1 MTKHRVK
8 VRRIAP
14 DKWALVVDGEI
25 VFEGGTRD
33 ACEREAARLADAKHR
48 TEGA

>member
-8 VRRIAP
+8 VRRIGT
-14 DKWALVVDGEI
+14 KWALIVDGEI
-25 VFEGGTRD
+25 VFEGGTRG